1 MTLLP
6 GGTIDTSPSSIRT
19 FIILVL
25 GLVWFYI
32 LCHPP
37 EEE

>member
-1 MTLLP
+1 M
-6 GGTIDTSPSSIRT
+6 GTIDTSPSSIRM
-19 FIILVL
+19 FAVLVL

-37 EEE
+37 EDDDK